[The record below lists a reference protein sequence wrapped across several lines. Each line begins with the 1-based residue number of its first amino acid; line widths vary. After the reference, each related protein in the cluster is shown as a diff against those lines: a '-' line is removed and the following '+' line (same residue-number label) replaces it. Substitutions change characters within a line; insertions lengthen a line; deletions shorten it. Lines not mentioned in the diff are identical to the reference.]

1 MKISVKECSDEEL
14 PAAEKKW
21 QARGYKLTAKV
32 DPKTLDVMEY
42 MKSGHS
48 GGKTVWVL
56 ARRDPD

>member
-1 MKISVKECSDEEL
+1 MKISVKECPDADLSE
-14 PAAEKKW
+14 AEKKW
-21 QARGYKLTAKV
+21 QARGYKLTDKV
-32 DPKTLDVMEY
+32 DPKTLEPMEY

>member
-1 MKISVKECSDEEL
+1 MKISVKECSDAEL
-14 PAAEKKW
+14 PEAEKKW
-21 QARGYKLTAKV
+21 QARGYKFTSKV